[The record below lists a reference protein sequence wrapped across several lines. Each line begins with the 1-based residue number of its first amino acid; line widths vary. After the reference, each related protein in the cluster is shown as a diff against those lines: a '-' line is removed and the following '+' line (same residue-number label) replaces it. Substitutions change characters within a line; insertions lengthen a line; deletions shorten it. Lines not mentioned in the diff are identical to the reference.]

1 MRPFVV
7 KFEQLSHGGHDF
19 NFTVDKQIFETN
31 EEVLDAKF
39 KVELNLYKTGNMMDM
54 NFHFDGSFMLPC
66 DRCNEAVWVSIED
79 DSKLVAKYGQ
89 PHHEDLDE
97 LIVLEDH
104 EHELD
109 LEQYFYETLSLF
121 IPARRVH
128 NEKDC
133 NPDIIAKLEK
143 SQDDDKG
150 ETDPRWE
157 KLKEI

>member
-7 KFEQLSHGGHDF
+7 KFEQLSHGSHDF
-19 NFTVDKQIFETN
+19 EFEIDKLLFKTN
-31 EEVLDAKF
+31 EDVLDAKF
-39 KVELNLYKTGNMMDM
+39 KVDLDLYKTGNMMDM
-54 NFHFDGSFMLPC
+54 KFYFTGSFMLPC
-66 DRCNEAVWVSIED
+66 DRCNEALWVDIED
-79 DSKLVAKYGQ
+79 ESKLVVKYGQ
-89 PHHEDLDE
+89 THHEDLDE

-128 NEKDC
+128 EEKDC
-133 NPDIIAKLEK
+133 NPDIIAKLGK
-143 SQDDDKG
+143 SDDDSEG